1 MSQPIIFISYS
12 HDDEAEKERL
22 LTHLGGLQREGL
34 IHAWSDDDIV
44 AGTDWQSA
52 IHQTIYQAK
61 IALLLISAN
70 FLDSTTII
78 ERELP
83 LLLER
88 HRNEGLIIYPII
100 IRACAW
106 EAIHW
111 LAALSIRPRTR
122 RPVWGD
128 GGVHVDEDLAAIAQ
142 EVATLVQ
149 HITLTTPPPEPP
161 QPLSSLPANPAPVMQ
176 TSTPVPTGKILV
188 VEDKK
193 DWRDILEECLVEE
206 GFEVDTVG
214 SGQEA
219 KAKLK
224 TGDFLVATID
234 MNLNEADSVRE
245 GQSLLRHIQ
254 RNYKNIQCIVVSGE
268 QLTNKEIRNLFR
280 EYQVYDFMGKGTDF
294 DYIEFVEMVAK
305 ALEEAR
311 KR

>member
-12 HDDEAEKERL
+12 REDEAEKERL
-22 LTHLGGLQREGL
+22 LTHLGGLQRQGL
-34 IHAWSDDDIV
+34 IKAWSDDNIL
-44 AGTDWQSA
+44 AGADWQST
-52 IHQTIYQAK
+52 INQTIYQAK

-78 ERELP
+78 EQELP

-88 HRNEGLIIYPII
+88 HKNQELIIYPII

-106 EAIHW
+106 EAIPW
-111 LAALSIRPRTR
+111 LAALSVRPRTH

-142 EVATLVQ
+142 EVAAIVQ
-149 HITLTTPPPEPP
+149 HLTLPTWPQPAPYPPVPIPPTPVVPEPL
-161 QPLSSLPANPAPVMQ
+161 PLM
-176 TSTPVPTGKILV
+176 TGKILV

-206 GFEVDTVG
+206 GFEVDTV
-214 SGQEA
+214 SSSQEA

-224 TGDFLVATID
+224 TGGYLVATID

-254 RNYKNIQCIVVSGE
+254 RNYHNIQCIVVSGE

-294 DYIEFVEMVAK
+294 DYVEFVEMVAQ

-311 KR
+311 KL

>member
-12 HDDEAEKERL
+12 RSDEAEKERL
-22 LTHLGGLQREGL
+22 LTHLGGLQRQGL
-34 IHAWSDDDIV
+34 IKAWSDDDIL
-44 AGTDWQSA
+44 AGTNRQLA
-52 IHQTIYQAK
+52 IDQALHQTK

-70 FLDSTTII
+70 FLDSTTIVDQ
-78 ERELP
+78 ELP

-88 HRNEGLIIYPII
+88 QKSEGLVIYPII

-106 EAIHW
+106 EAIGW
-111 LAALSIRPRTR
+111 LAGMNVRPRSR

-128 GGVHVDEDLAAIAQ
+128 GGVHVDEDLALIAQ
-142 EVATLVQ
+142 EVALIVQ
-149 HITLTTPPPEPP
+149 QLNFTAP
-161 QPLSSLPANPAPVMQ
+161 PAPVQ
-176 TSTPVPTGKILV
+176 PAPLPPTIAPPAVAAPPRPIGGKILV

-206 GFEVDTVG
+206 GFVVDTVR

-219 KAKLK
+219 KTLLK
-224 TGDFLVATID
+224 AGDYLVATVD
-234 MNLNEADSVRE
+234 MNLNDADSLRE
-245 GQSLLRHIQ
+245 GQQLLRHIQ
-254 RNYKNIQCIVVSGE
+254 RHYPTMQCIVVSGE

-280 EYQVYDFMGKGTDF
+280 EYEVYDFMGKGNDF
-294 DYIEFVEMVAK
+294 DYVEFVEMVAH